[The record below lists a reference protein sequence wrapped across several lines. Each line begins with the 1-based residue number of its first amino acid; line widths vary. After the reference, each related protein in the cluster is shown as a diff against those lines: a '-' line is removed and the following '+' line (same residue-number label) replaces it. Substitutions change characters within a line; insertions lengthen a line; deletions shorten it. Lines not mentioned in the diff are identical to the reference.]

1 MRVVV
6 PLGLAVAAGVAGAV
20 LRLVDVRTPATGW
33 LTLVFVL
40 LTPAVCVALLLPG
53 LDPPARWIVSGTA
66 ALVLAGSIAE
76 VMLVTSG
83 WSPAGGTVATAA
95 VCTALAAGAGALRLR
110 ARLGRLGRRRR
121 TEPASVAEPTG
132 PEA

>member
-6 PLGLAVAAGVAGAV
+6 PLGIAVAAGVAGAA
-20 LRLVDVRTPATGW
+20 LRLADVRTPATGW

-66 ALVLAGSIAE
+66 ALVLGGSIGE

-83 WSPAGGTVATAA
+83 WSAAGGLMATAV
-95 VCTALAAGAGALRLR
+95 VCASLAAAAGVLRLR
-110 ARLGRLGRRRR
+110 AHRHRPGR
-121 TEPASVAEPTG
+121 TEPVPVPEAAG
-132 PEA
+132 PERDT